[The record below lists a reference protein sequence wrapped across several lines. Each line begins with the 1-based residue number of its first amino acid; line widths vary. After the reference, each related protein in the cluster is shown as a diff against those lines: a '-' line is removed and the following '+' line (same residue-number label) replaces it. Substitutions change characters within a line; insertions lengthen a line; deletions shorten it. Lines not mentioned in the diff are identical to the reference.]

1 MSTAFNTARCFW
13 CMHATTRAIRR
24 ACARNAHAGFKD
36 TPAFLLPSLLRQGA
50 IGSARIASCPFAPP
64 IRQRRRWC
72 GALRLVVWVR
82 APHEKPTQRAQPPLL
97 PALAGSQG
105 LHRFS
110 LDERAPPCGR
120 RTAAFE
126 LELGCCPLDR
136 ARGGFR
142 PSPAARSSL
151 RARFEQEWSSMLLLR
166 CYLSRTRAACRF
178 AARTH
183 FC

>member
-1 MSTAFNTARCFW
+1 MSTALRLGAFW
-13 CMHATTRAIRR
+13 CTNATTRAIRR

-97 PALAGSQG
+97 PALAGSRG
-105 LHRFS
+105 MWLFVFLSARVRDARVRECASARFS
-110 LDERAPPCGR
+110 LHAR
-120 RTAAFE
+120 R
-126 LELGCCPLDR
+126 LDR
-136 ARGGFR
+136 
-142 PSPAARSSL
+142 
-151 RARFEQEWSSMLLLR
+151 Q
-166 CYLSRTRAACRF
+166 TRAHAQ
-178 AARTH
+178 ARAGQTAH
-183 FC
+183 VARLVVPCTCKGPM